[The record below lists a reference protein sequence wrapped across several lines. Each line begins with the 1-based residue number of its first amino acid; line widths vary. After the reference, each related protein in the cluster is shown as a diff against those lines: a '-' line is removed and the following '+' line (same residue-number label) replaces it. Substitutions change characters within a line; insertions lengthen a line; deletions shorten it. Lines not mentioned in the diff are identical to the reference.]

1 MKRTLITLA
10 AVTALSIAT
19 IATLAATWPGFAHGF
34 AHGFVCGA
42 RSSSGMGW
50 LDAYRDAETAID
62 RLEWLESLD
71 S

>member
-19 IATLAATWPGFAHGF
+19 IATLAATWPGF

>member
-1 MKRTLITLA
+1 MKRASILVAVVA
-10 AVTALSIAT
+10 AVTLSV
-19 IATLAATWPGFAHGF
+19 TLALAVTLPGFARGC
-34 AHGFVCGA
+34 VCGVRA
-42 RSSSGMGW
+42 TSGLPW